1 MNKEETL
8 LYDVVSDYIIS
19 EGFASDTDGTNE
31 IILKLSDETL
41 EEIYER
47 TMTTKE
53 KSKEGRLKDK
63 YDDSSMKKNMQD
75 QYGKEEGKKVYFATI
90 RKQAMKSEGYRVL
103 ASSDGQEKP
112 SQFAYKDEKTAK
124 KYADSIKKGGGKAT
138 VTKEEVK
145 MTKKAYNKLHKD
157 FKSDDPKNP
166 RTTKYNPK
174 TGGTESHPVKF
185 VDEEKK
191 SCGEGEYFCND
202 EQKCKPMP
210 EGHHVMPDGK
220 LMKGEKHSV
229 KEAAAPAGQV
239 PDKSADALKKR
250 QSMIKKQVLM
260 KKLQALRQGGGE
272 DVVAHNELKG
282 DIINELNRYGKE
294 TGKAT
299 GSMNKR
305 PGSPVKKGGS
315 GKTAINVVRGKIRQE
330 TGKPEG
336 QRKKV
341 KGAKDTS
348 AAGKYIEK
356 LRSKK
361 AYAAKAKK
369 AGFKST
375 QDYTDTV
382 ARYGSEDNYKK
393 GKGLG
398 T

>member
-202 EQKCKPMP
+202 EQKCKPIP
-210 EGHHVMPDGK
+210 EGHHVMPD
-220 LMKGEKHSV
+220 LSLIH
-229 KEAAAPAGQV
+229 
-239 PDKSADALKKR
+239 
-250 QSMIKKQVLM
+250 I
-260 KKLQALRQGGGE
+260 
-272 DVVAHNELKG
+272 
-282 DIINELNRYGKE
+282 
-294 TGKAT
+294 
-299 GSMNKR
+299 
-305 PGSPVKKGGS
+305 
-315 GKTAINVVRGKIRQE
+315 
-330 TGKPEG
+330 
-336 QRKKV
+336 
-341 KGAKDTS
+341 
-348 AAGKYIEK
+348 
-356 LRSKK
+356 
-361 AYAAKAKK
+361 
-369 AGFKST
+369 
-375 QDYTDTV
+375 
-382 ARYGSEDNYKK
+382 
-393 GKGLG
+393 
-398 T
+398 

>member
-19 EGFASDTDGTNE
+19 EGFASDTDGINE

-75 QYGKEEGKKVYFATI
+75 QYGKDEGKKVYFATI

-202 EQKCKPMP
+202 EQKCKP
-210 EGHHVMPDGK
+210 
-220 LMKGEKHSV
+220 
-229 KEAAAPAGQV
+229 
-239 PDKSADALKKR
+239 
-250 QSMIKKQVLM
+250 I
-260 KKLQALRQGGGE
+260 
-272 DVVAHNELKG
+272 
-282 DIINELNRYGKE
+282 
-294 TGKAT
+294 
-299 GSMNKR
+299 
-305 PGSPVKKGGS
+305 
-315 GKTAINVVRGKIRQE
+315 
-330 TGKPEG
+330 PEG
-336 QRKKV
+336 QC
-341 KGAKDTS
+341 D
-348 AAGKYIEK
+348 
-356 LRSKK
+356 
-361 AYAAKAKK
+361 
-369 AGFKST
+369 
-375 QDYTDTV
+375 
-382 ARYGSEDNYKK
+382 ARW
-393 GKGLG
+393 
-398 T
+398 